1 MTARVVGLGLVVWLL
16 AACSGARE
24 RGGSLGGK
32 EVTAARSYVMTQEE
46 AAAFRYVRAA
56 SGGVPVELN
65 LAEANQYL
73 HVMSTLRRAG
83 HTAETSPQLFRAVEE
98 ARRSSTAAPPK
109 VADGRAELAARQERK
124 AMLAAAGTAVTTDPA
139 LDLTG
144 INFISE
150 FTENHQ
156 TGTFAT
162 SGFST
167 YPPPSGDY
175 PTMTNVLMSLVD
187 AQDNKVLDSGQ
198 KQVFNQTNVLVPLSA
213 VPPAGHED
221 ISSNALFAVQP
232 QGSGVVKFYSQTV
245 DRNSSQVSSACQQS
259 PTYKPAS
266 DPQQCQTSTATGCV
280 NSGAISNQLKIC
292 YGPRINTDCDYGCTG
307 SGYPPN
313 IIFPIVGSVNLGVVP
328 PTPLT
333 GALYIVLTS
342 AAGGG
347 CVLNATQNTQGALSQ
362 YISMNG
368 STASWNLA
376 PGSFPNNNCLQP
388 NGMIFNYT
396 FQLYV
401 VTARGTVGVAFTSDT
416 TQIGSV
422 FVPQLTIIEGCL
434 PAGTKIR
441 MADGSQRLIEKLAG
455 RTGDQV
461 RSGAGREATRAIVS
475 TTTGHEDAPMIAIRD
490 DQGHELSLTATHP
503 VMTPWG
509 AVQAQELKLGDRVL
523 TEEGPAR
530 LVSVERV
537 AHAAPVPIY
546 NLAVGDAAAAAA
558 QETTFFANGILVG
571 DQEMQQH
578 LVQLAQR
585 PPPPPSHE
593 EQLQRLPPEWRQDYL
608 SSLAA
613 KPER

>member
-32 EVTAARSYVMTQEE
+32 EVTAARSYVMTPEE
-46 AAAFRYVRAA
+46 AAAFQYVRAA

-109 VADGRAELAARQERK
+109 VADGREELATQQERK
-124 AMLAAAGTAVTTDPA
+124 AMVGTAATTDPA

-144 INFISE
+144 INFINE
-150 FTENHQ
+150 FTENRQ

-162 SGFST
+162 SGYST

-213 VPPAGHED
+213 TPPAGHED
-221 ISSNALFAVQP
+221 ISSTALFAVQP

-245 DRNSSQVSSACQQS
+245 DRNSAQVSNACQQS

-266 DPQQCQTSTATGCV
+266 EPQQCQTSTATGCV
-280 NSGAISNQLKIC
+280 NSGSISNQLKIC

-401 VTARGTVGVAFTSDT
+401 VTATGTVGVAFTSDT

-461 RSGAGREATRAIVS
+461 RSGAGREGARAILS
-475 TTTGHEDAPMIAIRD
+475 TTTGHEDAPMVELRD

-593 EQLQRLPPEWRQDYL
+593 EQLQRLPPQWRQDYL

-613 KPER
+613 AKQEQ